1 MPLIPVVQNC
11 IDGQQNSN
19 NGGTMNVVFNITTV
33 NMPSMGALLR

>member
-11 IDGQQNSN
+11 IDGQQNR